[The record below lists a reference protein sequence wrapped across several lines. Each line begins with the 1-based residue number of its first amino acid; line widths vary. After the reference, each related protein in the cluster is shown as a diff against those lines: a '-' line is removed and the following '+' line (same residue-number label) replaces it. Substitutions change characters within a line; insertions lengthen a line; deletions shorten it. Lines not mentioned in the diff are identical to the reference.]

1 MNEPDA
7 LQPISFK
14 SDRTLATGNAY
25 FAFRALAVIIS
36 DPIFPYNQAILF
48 QGDPS

>member
-7 LQPISFK
+7 FAPDFPQVGQAASG
-14 SDRTLATGNAY
+14 GNAY
-25 FAFRALAVIIS
+25 FAFRVQTVIIS

>member
-1 MNEPDA
+1 MF
-7 LQPISFK
+7 LQPISSK
-14 SDRTLATGNAY
+14 SGRLPGDGNAY
-25 FAFRALAVIIS
+25 FAFWALAVIIS